1 MNGLRYIRKQCNF
14 SLSQLAERLEVSRQI
29 ISAWENGKK
38 EIPEMRKKQLADFFG
53 IDKCFFDEISE
64 EQKRILLDKAMFRY
78 IEDGEETYRY
88 KPDKNTKKL
97 VAYFPPEHEMSL
109 SEELIELQRK
119 QKQLLDRINHMISGP
134 KQVSLRDQMCFITRG
149 VEVFSM
155 IADAMDGCFS
165 KEIQYKMPYYFGIL
179 EVLRAMNI
187 VINLSDDEHRDNV
200 SDDENFNELVSVIK
214 RVFEN
219 MMDKTSIPVNN
230 SEKNNGNNK
239 EVLTMQEKIHM
250 AEESYSKFEKPKDMK
265 MYSVYLMATVR
276 WIAVRGCLLKKCFA
290 RVRRA

>member
-1 MNGLRYIRKQCNF
+1 
-14 SLSQLAERLEVSRQI
+14 
-29 ISAWENGKK
+29 
-38 EIPEMRKKQLADFFG
+38 
-53 IDKCFFDEISE
+53 
-64 EQKRILLDKAMFRY
+64 
-78 IEDGEETYRY
+78 
-88 KPDKNTKKL
+88 
-97 VAYFPPEHEMSL
+97 MSL

-200 SDDENFNELVSVIK
+200 SDD
-214 RVFEN
+214 R
-219 MMDKTSIPVNN
+219 
-230 SEKNNGNNK
+230 
-239 EVLTMQEKIHM
+239 
-250 AEESYSKFEKPKDMK
+250 KF
-265 MYSVYLMATVR
+265 
-276 WIAVRGCLLKKCFA
+276 
-290 RVRRA
+290 

>member
-1 MNGLRYIRKQCNF
+1 
-14 SLSQLAERLEVSRQI
+14 
-29 ISAWENGKK
+29 
-38 EIPEMRKKQLADFFG
+38 
-53 IDKCFFDEISE
+53 
-64 EQKRILLDKAMFRY
+64 
-78 IEDGEETYRY
+78 
-88 KPDKNTKKL
+88 
-97 VAYFPPEHEMSL
+97 MSL

-187 VINLSDDEHRDNV
+187 VINV

-265 MYSVYLMATVR
+265 MYSVYLD
-276 WIAVRGCLLKKCFA
+276 
-290 RVRRA
+290 

>member
-1 MNGLRYIRKQCNF
+1 MQGTGSERRDVFCERCNYRIYDAAVWDDLVI
-14 SLSQLAERLEVSRQI
+14 SSR
-29 ISAWENGKK
+29 
-38 EIPEMRKKQLADFFG
+38 
-53 IDKCFFDEISE
+53 
-64 EQKRILLDKAMFRY
+64 
-78 IEDGEETYRY
+78 
-88 KPDKNTKKL
+88 
-97 VAYFPPEHEMSL
+97 
-109 SEELIELQRK
+109 
-119 QKQLLDRINHMISGP
+119 
-134 KQVSLRDQMCFITRG
+134 
-149 VEVFSM
+149 
-155 IADAMDGCFS
+155 
-165 KEIQYKMPYYFGIL
+165 GIL

-265 MYSVYLMATVR
+265 MYSVYLD
-276 WIAVRGCLLKKCFA
+276 
-290 RVRRA
+290 

>member
-1 MNGLRYIRKQCNF
+1 MNIEKITKV
-14 SLSQLAERLEVSRQI
+14 SPHSAKIDLSIAIVVFI
-29 ISAWENGKK
+29 VKYN
-38 EIPEMRKKQLADFFG
+38 
-53 IDKCFFDEISE
+53 
-64 EQKRILLDKAMFRY
+64 
-78 IEDGEETYRY
+78 YR
-88 KPDKNTKKL
+88 
-97 VAYFPPEHEMSL
+97 
-109 SEELIELQRK
+109 
-119 QKQLLDRINHMISGP
+119 
-134 KQVSLRDQMCFITRG
+134 

-265 MYSVYLMATVR
+265 MYSVYLD
-276 WIAVRGCLLKKCFA
+276 
-290 RVRRA
+290 

>member
-1 MNGLRYIRKQCNF
+1 
-14 SLSQLAERLEVSRQI
+14 
-29 ISAWENGKK
+29 
-38 EIPEMRKKQLADFFG
+38 
-53 IDKCFFDEISE
+53 
-64 EQKRILLDKAMFRY
+64 
-78 IEDGEETYRY
+78 
-88 KPDKNTKKL
+88 
-97 VAYFPPEHEMSL
+97 
-109 SEELIELQRK
+109 
-119 QKQLLDRINHMISGP
+119 
-134 KQVSLRDQMCFITRG
+134 
-149 VEVFSM
+149 M

-250 AEESYSKFEKPKDMK
+250 AEESYSKENQ
-265 MYSVYLMATVR
+265 
-276 WIAVRGCLLKKCFA
+276 LKIYP
-290 RVRRA
+290 R